1 MVDVDEVFY
10 RTALAF
16 LIIAFF
22 IIRAPGVLS
31 ASKTEK
37 VKEKKPTR
45 ERVLV
50 LLNFVGMMG
59 VPVLYILTTWLDYF
73 KLIIPELIRL
83 FAIAF
88 FIVGLV
94 LLIWVHRTLGKHW
107 SMMLKL
113 GEEHSLITTGPYS
126 RIRHPMYTYFYI
138 MVISTALIS
147 ANLFVGAF
155 GILTWTLLYFV
166 RINDEETMMLEQF
179 GVEYQEYM
187 ERTGRLLPKL

>member
-1 MVDVDEVFY
+1 LEELFY
-10 RTALAF
+10 RTTLGV

-22 IIRAPGVLS
+22 VIRAPSVVS

-37 VKEKKPTR
+37 VEEKKPNR
-45 ERVLV
+45 ERFLV
-50 LLNFVGMMG
+50 FLNFVGMM
-59 VPVLYILTTWLDYF
+59 VLPILYVLTTWLDYF
-73 KLIIPELIRL
+73 AFALPEFLRL
-83 FAIAF
+83 FGVVFYIM
-88 FIVGLV
+88 GLF

-147 ANLFVGAF
+147 ANLFVGVF
-155 GILTWTLLYFV
+155 GILTWTLLYIV
-166 RINDEETMMLEQF
+166 RVGDEEAMLLEQF
-179 GVEYQEYM
+179 GDEYRRYM
-187 ERTGRLLPKL
+187 EKTGRLLPRIR